1 MLGSRRGRPSLI
13 GQAAGTAARTAVI
26 AKTATAVTGS
36 SAAKQQQKMHAAEL
50 AHAERMAAVAPAA
63 APAAAPADAPA
74 APAAPVAGGDGGL
87 EAAIRALASAHD
99 AGVLDD
105 AEFAAKVKA
114 RLG

>member
-13 GQAAGTAARTAVI
+13 GTAARTAVI
-26 AKTATAVTGS
+26 TKTATSVAGS
-36 SAAKQQQKMHAAEL
+36 SAAKQQQAAQAREL
-50 AHAERMAAVAPAA
+50 AHAQQMAALGATA
-63 APAAAPADAPA
+63 APAAAPPVATADA
-74 APAAPVAGGDGGL
+74 GEL
-87 EAAIRALASAHD
+87 EGALRALAAAHD